1 MRKCSRAK
9 EQSLSLLTQQ
19 AWDSAKSNMSEKA
32 VDRVRGYRAE
42 MCQVNFLHV
51 IIFKNYECSNM
62 FAEARLFSKPFLCF
76 VGECE
81 HLV

>member
-42 MCQVNFLHV
+42 MCQVNFHHA
-51 IIFKNYECSNM
+51 IILKNYECTNM
-62 FAEARLFSKPFLCF
+62 FAEARLFGKPFLCF